1 MSNFLG
7 EFECKLDD
15 RNRLIVP
22 AALLKQI
29 PGVEDD
35 GLVVNRGFEK
45 HLVLYTK
52 KQWDKI
58 TEEMSALNPYE
69 EKVRMFRR
77 YFSRGAT
84 PLKVDKSFRILLPQT
99 LMEYAGIPNSSEVV
113 ISCVMDTIEVWA
125 KSAYDEQLGI
135 EPVEFSKLAQEVMG
149 NKAKK
154 DDGARRGDD

>member
-7 EFECKLDD
+7 EFDCKLDD

-29 PGVEDD
+29 PGVDED
-35 GLVVNRGFEK
+35 GFVVNRGFEK

-52 KQWDKI
+52 KQWEKI
-58 TEEMSALNPYE
+58 TEDMNTLNPYE
-69 EKVRMFRR
+69 EKARVFRR

-84 PLKVDKSFRILLPQT
+84 PLKIDKSFRILLPSS

-113 ISCVMDTIEVWA
+113 ISCVMDTIEIWA
-125 KSAYDEQLGI
+125 KSAYDEQLSI
-135 EPVEFSKLAQEVMG
+135 EPADFSKLAQDVMG
-149 NKAKK
+149 NKA
-154 DDGARRGDD
+154 RRGDE

>member
-7 EFECKLDD
+7 EFDCKLDD

-29 PGVEDD
+29 PGVDDD
-35 GLVVNRGFEK
+35 GFVINRGFEK

-58 TEEMSALNPYE
+58 SEDMNALNPYE
-69 EKVRMFRR
+69 EKARQFRR

-84 PLKVDKSFRILLPQT
+84 PLKVDKSSRILLPQQ
-99 LMEYAGIPNSSEVV
+99 LMAYAGIANSSEVV
-113 ISCVMDTIEVWA
+113 ISCVLDTIEIWA
-125 KSAYDEQLGI
+125 KDAYDEQLGI
-135 EPVEFSKLAQEVMG
+135 EPADFSKLAQEVMG
-149 NKAKK
+149 NKA
-154 DDGARRGDD
+154 RRGDE

>member
-7 EFECKLDD
+7 EFDCKVDD

-22 AALLKQI
+22 VALLKQV

-35 GLVVNRGFEK
+35 GFIVNRGFEK

-58 TEEMSALNPYE
+58 TEDMNALNPYE
-69 EKVRMFRR
+69 EKARQFRR

-84 PLKVDKSFRILLPQT
+84 PLKIDKSSRILLPQQ
-99 LMEYAGIPNSSEVV
+99 LMDYAGIANASEVV
-113 ISCVMDTIEVWA
+113 ISCVMDTIEIWA

-135 EPVEFSKLAQEVMG
+135 EPADFSKLAQEVMG
-149 NKAKK
+149 NKA
-154 DDGARRGDD
+154 RRGDG

>member
-7 EFECKLDD
+7 EFDCKLDD

-29 PGVEDD
+29 PGVDDD
-35 GLVVNRGFEK
+35 GFIVNRGFEK

-58 TEEMSALNPYE
+58 TEDMNNLNQFE
-69 EKVRMFRR
+69 EKDRQFRR

-84 PLKVDKSFRILLPQT
+84 PLKIDKSSRILLPQV
-99 LMEYAGIPNSSEVV
+99 LMTYAGIANASEVV
-113 ISCVMDTIEVWA
+113 ISCVM
-125 KSAYDEQLGI
+125 
-135 EPVEFSKLAQEVMG
+135 
-149 NKAKK
+149 
-154 DDGARRGDD
+154 

>member
-7 EFECKLDD
+7 EFDCKLDD

-35 GLVVNRGFEK
+35 GFVVNRGFEK

-52 KQWDKI
+52 KQWEKI
-58 TEEMSALNPYE
+58 TEDMNTLNPYE
-69 EKVRMFRR
+69 EKARIFRR

-84 PLKVDKSFRILLPQT
+84 PLKIDKSFRVLLPQS

-113 ISCVMDTIEVWA
+113 ISCVMDTIELWA
-125 KSAYDEQLGI
+125 KSAYNDQI
-135 EPVEFSKLAQEVMG
+135 NMEPADFSKLAQDVMG
-149 NKAKK
+149 NKA
-154 DDGARRGDD
+154 RRGDE

>member
-7 EFECKLDD
+7 EFDCKLDD

-22 AALLKQI
+22 AALLKQV

-35 GLVVNRGFEK
+35 GFVINRGFEK

-58 TEEMSALNPYE
+58 TEDMNLLNPYE
-69 EKVRMFRR
+69 EKARQFRR

-84 PLKVDKSFRILLPQT
+84 ALKVDKSSRILLPQA
-99 LMEYAGIPNSSEVV
+99 LMEYAGIPNSTEVV
-113 ISCVMDTIEVWA
+113 ISCVLDTIEIWA
-125 KSAYDEQLGI
+125 KAAYDEQLGI
-135 EPVEFSKLAQEVMG
+135 EPADFSKLAQEVMG
-149 NKAKK
+149 NKA
-154 DDGARRGDD
+154 RRGDE